1 MFRAWAG
8 KGAKMKYLKLTY
20 SFLKHNSLK
29 MFLYALAPA
38 LLYPLVY
45 NPASIFNFLVGS
57 GDKDVQGFGEI
68 YKAID
73 SINGPGWI
81 FVFLLALIVGG
92 VCLSAMAGSIQR
104 RMRYGVEYR
113 NSMGNFWNK
122 VNSFFLPIVMITIEL
137 TAIMQIFALLLSIFS
152 FIWLKVASHAVF
164 IVLTVIT
171 IFVLLFVLLLVVSL
185 FITSFPNMTIKGFG
199 VFKSLSISVGETVS
213 HIFNI
218 MLAIALPFVGFIIPV
233 LLVNLLQFP
242 GSGLLHYI
250 VNVLYYEAVFMIGL
264 PLVYTIFFDINDMER
279 EDLATYKE
287 WGLK

>member
-1 MFRAWAG
+1 
-8 KGAKMKYLKLTY
+8 MKYLKLTY

-45 NPASIFNFLVGS
+45 NPASIFNFLMES
-57 GDKDVQGFGEI
+57 DDKDVHSFGEI

-81 FVFLLALIVGG
+81 LIFLLALIVGG

-122 VNSFFLPIVMITIEL
+122 VNSLFLPIVMITIEL
-137 TAIMQIFALLLSIFS
+137 TVLMQVFALLLSIFS
-152 FIWLKVASHAVF
+152 FIWLKVASHTVF
-164 IVLTVIT
+164 VVLTIVTMLI
-171 IFVLLFVLLLVVSL
+171 LLFVLLLLVCL
-185 FITSFPNMTIKGFG
+185 FITAFPNMTIKGFG
-199 VFKSLSISVGETVS
+199 IFKSISISVSETIS

-218 MLAIALPFVGFIIPV
+218 MLAIALPFVGLIIPV
-233 LLVNLLQFP
+233 LLVNLLHFP
-242 GSGLLHYI
+242 GSGLLQYI

-287 WGLK
+287 WGLQ

>member
-1 MFRAWAG
+1 
-8 KGAKMKYLKLTY
+8 MKYLKLTY

-45 NPASIFNFLVGS
+45 NPASIFNFLMES
-57 GDKDVQGFGEI
+57 DDKDVHSFGEI

-81 FVFLLALIVGG
+81 LIFLLALIVGG

-137 TAIMQIFALLLSIFS
+137 TVLMQVFALLLSIFS
-152 FIWLKVASHAVF
+152 FIWLKVASHTVF
-164 IVLTVIT
+164 VVLTIVTMLI
-171 IFVLLFVLLLVVSL
+171 LLFVLLLLVCL
-185 FITSFPNMTIKGFG
+185 FITAFPNMTIKGFG
-199 VFKSLSISVGETVS
+199 IFKSISISVSETIS

-218 MLAIALPFVGFIIPV
+218 MLAIALPFVGLIIPV
-233 LLVNLLQFP
+233 LLVNLLHFP
-242 GSGLLHYI
+242 GSGLLQYI

-287 WGLK
+287 WGLQ

>member
-1 MFRAWAG
+1 
-8 KGAKMKYLKLTY
+8 MKYLKLTY

-45 NPASIFNFLVGS
+45 NPAGIFNFLMS
-57 GDKDVQGFGEI
+57 SSSQDVQSFGEI
-68 YKAID
+68 YKGID

-81 FVFLLALIVGG
+81 LVFLLALIVGG

-122 VNSFFLPIVMITIEL
+122 VNSFFLPIVMITMVL
-137 TAIMQIFALLLSIFS
+137 TVLMQIFALLLSIFS

-171 IFVLLFVLLLVVSL
+171 MLVLLFVLMFVLCT
-185 FITSFPNMTIKGFG
+185 FITTFPNMTIKGFG
-199 VFKSLSISVGETVS
+199 IFKSLSISVSETIS

-218 MLAIALPFVGFIIPV
+218 MLAIALPFVGLIIPV
-233 LLVNLLQFP
+233 LLVNLLHFP
-242 GSGLLHYI
+242 GSGLLQYI
-250 VNVLYYEAVFMIGL
+250 VNVLYYEAVLMIGL

-287 WGLK
+287 WGLQ